1 MLSSG
6 VLSTV
11 GRSQELTATCLK
23 FGWVCYNSLLSF
35 SDTCFWETMKLWNS
49 VVIYGVGLIGG
60 SIGMAIRQRGLAKE
74 VVGVGRNTS
83 SLDLAIELGAIDRY
97 SVEIE
102 PILGSADLVV
112 VATPVGQIVDH
123 IRQVRE
129 GCSSDCLITDAG
141 STKTQIVRQIEQMDQ
156 QPEINGCYIGSHPL
170 AGSEQSGVAA
180 ASPNLLKDRL
190 VVLTPTESSPSE
202 SLKALQS
209 FWQSLGARVQPMS
222 PEDHD
227 EALAQTSH
235 LTHIVASSLAA
246 STPEACLPL
255 AATGWQDT
263 TRIAAGDANLWAEI
277 LMQNRGQV
285 QLALQRFQQ
294 QLSDFNQALNDSDMG
309 RLRHLLTT
317 GKQRRDSVGN

>member
-1 MLSSG
+1 
-6 VLSTV
+6 
-11 GRSQELTATCLK
+11 
-23 FGWVCYNSLLSF
+23 
-35 SDTCFWETMKLWNS
+35 MKLWNS

-60 SIGMAIRQRGLAKE
+60 SIGMAVRQRGLAKE
-74 VVGVGRNTS
+74 VIGVGRNPS
-83 SLDLAIELGAIDRY
+83 SLDLAIKLGAIDRY

-102 PILGSADLVV
+102 PILDSADLVV
-112 VATPVGQIVDH
+112 VATPVGKIVDH

-129 GCSSDCLITDAG
+129 VCRSDCLITDAG
-141 STKTQIVRQIEQMDQ
+141 STKTQIVRQIEQ

-180 ASPNLLKDRL
+180 ASHDLLSDRL

-202 SLKALQS
+202 PLTALQN
-209 FWQSLGARVQPMS
+209 FWQSLGARVQLMS

-255 AATGWQDT
+255 AATGWEDT
-263 TRIAAGDANLWAEI
+263 TRVAAGDVNLWAEI

-285 QLALQRFQQ
+285 QLALQKFQQ
-294 QLSDFNQALNDSDMG
+294 QLIDFNRAINDSDMG